1 MTFVKRLTLYYPI
14 RFDRCMH
21 FTTFCGQSL
30 FTPTVNSSN
39 VVYTRHPSLHGRAFQ
54 EQALFEIE
62 TVEAVPGGEI
72 GWLFPGHAQA
82 IPGR

>member
-1 MTFVKRLTLYYPI
+1 VDYM
-14 RFDRCMH
+14 
-21 FTTFCGQSL
+21 S
-30 FTPTVNSSN
+30 
-39 VVYTRHPSLHGRAFQ
+39 VVCTRYSSLHGRAFQ
-54 EQALFEIE
+54 KQALFEIE